1 MRFTLRILGIPVLSF
16 DVEELVYEENE
27 VVSVETETDVDDV
40 PYGFSLPPVEA

>member
-27 VVSVETETDVDDV
+27 VVSVGTETDVDDM